1 MKILH
6 LRLENFRG
14 VRELDIE
21 LGGKDADIFGAN
33 GTGKTT
39 IANAVTYL
47 LCDAPATD
55 EKDFS
60 PKTAGAHDLH
70 HKAEMTVENDG
81 GEHVTFAKDFY
92 EKWTKKRGS
101 ASREFSGHVTD
112 WYVNGVQQKKKT
124 YEEAIQQ
131 ATGATI
137 DQMKMLLIHG
147 YFPQTM
153 KPEARRTV
161 LFELCEEVNDEDVIR
176 ENGLEGLS
184 GVLLRPGTTDEHYSV
199 DEYKKV
205 AAAQRRKLNKELDTL
220 PARIDEA
227 SKALPEDGRE
237 LAVIEADI
245 KTAKETLDQAMAAT
259 ADAKHPEGAE
269 VAKAVLA
276 GKEAELKAKQAAY
289 DAEMA
294 KKNADAY
301 DAVSQAKR
309 ERDEHERAATKAA
322 EEAKRLRGE
331 IGRLKAQRDALL
343 EEYAEVQAE
352 VWSDA
357 QEFCPTCGQHLPD
370 GKIAEFRQSFNERKS
385 ARKQH
390 INTEGQQCSKDKIAA
405 FEAEAAEQEALAAEE
420 AQKSEDAAKRATDIE
435 AKIQTP
441 PPFEA
446 TEEGQE
452 ILVDIEKARGSLQG
466 GAIDAEALAKA
477 QAAENDARA
486 HLDALTTEKV
496 AYQAAER
503 ARARIEEL
511 RNAQKKDSCELDKI
525 EAGLDLC
532 DRFIRAKAQAITRSI
547 NKQFQ
552 TVSWQLFK
560 EQVNGGLEQ
569 VCNPMTQN
577 AAGEWVEYKSSN
589 TAAQVNA
596 GLEIIDV
603 LNKHFHTSLP
613 VIVDRAESVCKI
625 AKVNEQIIRLI
636 VSAPDDTLRVK
647 IKED

>member
-39 IANAVTYL
+39 IANAVVWL

-70 HKAEMTVENDG
+70 HKAEMTVENDD

-92 EKWTKKRGS
+92 ETWTKKRGS

-124 YEEAIQQ
+124 YEEAIEQ
-131 ATGATI
+131 ATGATL

-161 LFELCEEVNDEDVIR
+161 LFELCEEVSDEDVIR
-176 ENGLEGLS
+176 EHGLEGLS

-227 SKALPEDGRE
+227 SKALPEGGRE
-237 LAVIEADI
+237 IAAIDADL
-245 KTAKETLDQAMAAT
+245 KTAQEALEQAMAAT
-259 ADAKHPEGAE
+259 AEAKHPKGAE

-276 GKEAELKAKQAAY
+276 GKQADLEAKRAAY
-289 DAEMA
+289 DAETA
-294 KKNADAY
+294 KANAAAY
-301 DAVSQAKR
+301 DTVSQAKR

-331 IGRLKAQRDALL
+331 IGTLKAKRDALL
-343 EEYAEVQAE
+343 KEYAEVQAE
-352 VWSDA
+352 VWGEA
-357 QEFCPTCGQHLPD
+357 QETCPDLWTAPARGQDRRAPTELQR
-370 GKIAEFRQSFNERKS
+370 AQER
-385 ARKQH
+385 
-390 INTEGQQCSKDKIAA
+390 
-405 FEAEAAEQEALAAEE
+405 AEAAHQ
-420 AQKSEDAAKRATDIE
+420 R
-435 AKIQTP
+435 
-441 PPFEA
+441 
-446 TEEGQE
+446 
-452 ILVDIEKARGSLQG
+452 RGPAVQQG
-466 GAIDAEALAKA
+466 
-477 QAAENDARA
+477 
-486 HLDALTTEKV
+486 
-496 AYQAAER
+496 
-503 ARARIEEL
+503 
-511 RNAQKKDSCELDKI
+511 
-525 EAGLDLC
+525 
-532 DRFIRAKAQAITRSI
+532 
-547 NKQFQ
+547 
-552 TVSWQLFK
+552 
-560 EQVNGGLEQ
+560 
-569 VCNPMTQN
+569 
-577 AAGEWVEYKSSN
+577 
-589 TAAQVNA
+589 
-596 GLEIIDV
+596 
-603 LNKHFHTSLP
+603 
-613 VIVDRAESVCKI
+613 
-625 AKVNEQIIRLI
+625 
-636 VSAPDDTLRVK
+636 
-647 IKED
+647 

>member
-14 VRELDIE
+14 IRELDIDFN
-21 LGGKDADIFGAN
+21 GKNADVFGAN

-39 IANAVTYL
+39 IANAVTWL
-47 LCDAPATD
+47 FCDAPATE

-70 HKAEMTVENDG
+70 HKAEMTVEKDDG
-81 GEHVTFAKDFY
+81 ERFTFAKDFY

-101 ASREFSGHVTD
+101 ASREFSGHITD

-124 YEEAIQQ
+124 YEETIQQ

-137 DQMKMLLIHG
+137 EQMKMLLIHG

-153 KPEARRTV
+153 KPETRRTV
-161 LFELCEEVNDEDVIR
+161 LFELCEEVTDEDVIR

-184 GVLLRPGTTDEHYSV
+184 EVLLRPGTTDEHYSV

-227 SKALPEDGRE
+227 TKALPEDGRE
-237 LAVIEADI
+237 LAAIEADL
-245 KTAKETLDQAMAAT
+245 KTAKEALDQAMAAT

-289 DAEMA
+289 DAEAA

-331 IGRLKAQRDALL
+331 IGRLKAKRDALL

-352 VWSDA
+352 VWDSA
-357 QEFCPTCGQHLPD
+357 QETCPTCGQHMPD
-370 GKIAEFRQSFNERKS
+370 GKIAELRAHFNERQS
-385 ARKQH
+385 ARKQR
-390 INTEGQQCSKDKIAA
+390 INEQGQQCSKDKIAA
-405 FEAEAAEQEALAAEE
+405 LEAAAAEQEALAAEE
-420 AQKSEDAAKRATDIE
+420 AQKSEEAAKRATDIE
-435 AKIQTP
+435 GKIQTP

-452 ILVDIEKARGSLQG
+452 ILADIERARGSLQG

-486 HLDALTTEKV
+486 HLDALTAEKV

-511 RNAQKKDSCELDKI
+511 RAAQKKDSSELDKI

-532 DRFIRAKAQAITRSI
+532 DRFIRAKAQAITRSV
-547 NKQFQ
+547 NKHFK

-569 VCNPMTQN
+569 VCNPMTKN
-577 AAGEWVEYKSSN
+577 TAGEWVEYKSSN

-603 LNKHFHTSLP
+603 LNKHFHTNLP

-625 AKVNEQIIRLI
+625 AKVSEQTIRLI
-636 VSAPDDTLRVK
+636 VSAPDGTLRVK

>member
-1 MKILH
+1 
-6 LRLENFRG
+6 
-14 VRELDIE
+14 
-21 LGGKDADIFGAN
+21 
-33 GTGKTT
+33 
-39 IANAVTYL
+39 
-47 LCDAPATD
+47 
-55 EKDFS
+55 
-60 PKTAGAHDLH
+60 
-70 HKAEMTVENDG
+70 
-81 GEHVTFAKDFY
+81 
-92 EKWTKKRGS
+92 
-101 ASREFSGHVTD
+101 
-112 WYVNGVQQKKKT
+112 
-124 YEEAIQQ
+124 
-131 ATGATI
+131 
-137 DQMKMLLIHG
+137 MKMLLIHG

-227 SKALPEDGRE
+227 TKALPEDGRE
-237 LAVIEADI
+237 LAAIEADL

-259 ADAKHPEGAE
+259 SDAKHPEGAE

-289 DAEMA
+289 DAEAA

-322 EEAKRLRGE
+322 EEAKRVRE
-331 IGRLKAQRDALL
+331 TITALKAKRDALL

-390 INTEGQQCSKDKIAA
+390 INTEGQQCSKDKIAELDA
-405 FEAEAAEQEALAAEE
+405 KAAEQEALAAEE
-420 AQKSEDAAKRATDIE
+420 AQKSEEAAKRATDIE

-452 ILVDIEKARGSLQG
+452 ILAGIEKARGSLRG

-477 QAAENDARA
+477 QAAEDDARA
-486 HLDALTTEKV
+486 HLDALTAEKV

-511 RNAQKKDSCELDKI
+511 RAAQKKDSSELDKI

-532 DRFIRAKAQAITRSI
+532 DRFIRAKAQAITRSV
-547 NKQFQ
+547 NKHFK

-569 VCNPMTQN
+569 VCNPMTKN
-577 AAGEWVEYKSSN
+577 TAGEWVEYKSSN

-603 LNKHFHTSLP
+603 LNKHFHTNLP

-625 AKVNEQIIRLI
+625 AKVSEQTIRLI
-636 VSAPDDTLRVK
+636 VSAPDGTLRVK

>member
-14 VRELDIE
+14 IRELDIDFD
-21 LGGKDADIFGAN
+21 GKNADIFGAN

-39 IANAVTYL
+39 IANAITWL
-47 LCDAPATD
+47 FCDAPATE

-70 HKAEMTVENDG
+70 HKAEMTVEKDDG
-81 GEHVTFAKDFY
+81 ERFTFAKDFY

-101 ASREFSGHVTD
+101 ASRDFSGHVTD
-112 WYVNGVQQKKKT
+112 LYVNGVQQKKKT
-124 YEEAIQQ
+124 YEETIRQ

-137 DQMKMLLIHG
+137 EQMKMLLIHG

-161 LFELCEEVNDEDVIR
+161 LFELCEEVSDEDVIR

-237 LAVIEADI
+237 LAAIEADL
-245 KTAKETLDQAMAAT
+245 KTGKEALDQAMAAT

-309 ERDEHERAATKAA
+309 ERDERERAATKAA
-322 EEAKRLRGE
+322 EEAKRVRE
-331 IGRLKAQRDALL
+331 TITALKAKRDALL

-352 VWSDA
+352 IWSEA

-370 GKIAEFRQSFNERKS
+370 GKIAEFRQIFNERKS

-390 INTEGQQCSKDKIAA
+390 INTVVTERAHEVKTGI
-405 FEAEAAEQEALAAEE
+405 
-420 AQKSEDAAKRATDIE
+420 KRAVATAPIVPPGAMVRHVAFGVGQVIGLMASFPGCQAKTMELPYLRGLPDEVSMESDGKTLHHERFGKGSVYAYIVVFKQWIMPMSYPSSFSDKSMFIE
-435 AKIQTP
+435 
-441 PPFEA
+441 
-446 TEEGQE
+446 
-452 ILVDIEKARGSLQG
+452 
-466 GAIDAEALAKA
+466 
-477 QAAENDARA
+477 
-486 HLDALTTEKV
+486 
-496 AYQAAER
+496 
-503 ARARIEEL
+503 
-511 RNAQKKDSCELDKI
+511 
-525 EAGLDLC
+525 
-532 DRFIRAKAQAITRSI
+532 
-547 NKQFQ
+547 
-552 TVSWQLFK
+552 
-560 EQVNGGLEQ
+560 
-569 VCNPMTQN
+569 
-577 AAGEWVEYKSSN
+577 
-589 TAAQVNA
+589 
-596 GLEIIDV
+596 
-603 LNKHFHTSLP
+603 
-613 VIVDRAESVCKI
+613 
-625 AKVNEQIIRLI
+625 
-636 VSAPDDTLRVK
+636 
-647 IKED
+647 

>member
-1 MKILH
+1 MKILS
-6 LRLENFRG
+6 LKLENFRG
-14 VRELDIE
+14 VRELGLKLD
-21 LGGKDADIFGAN
+21 GKNADIFGAN

-39 IANAVTYL
+39 IANAVTWL

-55 EKDFS
+55 EKEFT

-70 HKAEMTVENDG
+70 HKAEMTIEKDDG
-81 GEHVTFAKDFY
+81 ERVTIAKDYY

-101 ASREFSGHVTD
+101 STREFSGHVTD
-112 WYVNGVQQKKKT
+112 WYINDVQQKKKT
-124 YEEAIQQ
+124 YEEVVQA
-131 ATGATI
+131 ATGATTE
-137 DQMKMLLIHG
+137 QMKMLLIHG

-161 LFELCEEVNDEDVIR
+161 LFELCEEVSDEDVIR
-176 ENGLEGLS
+176 ENGLDGLQT
-184 GVLLRPGTTDEHYSV
+184 VLLRPGTTEHYSV

-227 SKALPEDGRE
+227 TKALPEDGRE
-237 LAVIEADI
+237 IATIDADL
-245 KTAKETLDQAMAAT
+245 KTAQEALDQAMAAT
-259 ADAKHPEGAE
+259 AEAKHPKGAE

-276 GKEAELKAKQAAY
+276 GKQADLDAKRAAY
-289 DAEMA
+289 DAETA
-294 KKNADAY
+294 KANAAAY
-301 DAVSQAKR
+301 DTVSQAKR

-331 IGRLKAQRDALL
+331 IGSLKAKRDALL
-343 EEYAEVQAE
+343 KEYAEVQAE
-352 VWSDA
+352 VWGEA
-357 QEFCPTCGQHLPD
+357 QETCPTCGQQLPD
-370 GKIAEFRQSFNERKS
+370 EQIAELREAFNEAKS
-385 ARKQH
+385 EKKRR
-390 INTEGQQCSKDKIAA
+390 INETGQQCSKDKIAA
-405 FEAEAAEQEALAAEE
+405 LETRAANQEALAAAE
-420 AQKSEDAAKRATDIE
+420 AQKSQDAAKE
-435 AKIQTP
+435 AADLEARIQTP

-446 TEEGQE
+446 TEEGQA
-452 ILVDIEKARGSLQG
+452 ILADIERVRAAQHDG
-466 GAIDAEALAKA
+466 GIDEEALATA
-477 QAAENDARA
+477 RIAEADARA
-486 HLDALTTEKV
+486 RLEELQAEK
-496 AYQAAER
+496 AGLQAADR
-503 ARARIEEL
+503 TRARIEEL
-511 RNAQKKDSCELDKI
+511 RAAQKKDSCELDKI

-532 DRFIRAKAQAITRSI
+532 DRFIRAKAQTITRSI
-547 NKQFQ
+547 NKHFK

-603 LNKHFHTSLP
+603 LNKHFGTNLP
-613 VIVDRAESVCKI
+613 VIIDRAESVCKI
-625 AKVNEQIIRLI
+625 AKISEQTIRLI

>member
-14 VRELDIE
+14 IRELDVDFN
-21 LGGKDADIFGAN
+21 GKNADIFGAN

-39 IANAVTYL
+39 IANAITWL
-47 LCDAPATD
+47 FCDAPATE

-70 HKAEMTVENDG
+70 HKAEMTVAKDDG
-81 GEHVTFAKDFY
+81 ERFTFAKDYY

-124 YEEAIQQ
+124 YEETIQQ

-137 DQMKMLLIHG
+137 EQMKMLLIHG
-147 YFPQTM
+147 YFPQM

-161 LFELCEEVNDEDVIR
+161 LFELCEEVNDDDVIR
-176 ENGLEGLS
+176 ENGLDGLN
-184 GVLLRPGTTDEHYSV
+184 GVLLRPGTVDEHYSV

-227 SKALPEDGRE
+227 SKALPDDGRE
-237 LAVIEADI
+237 LAAIEADL

-276 GKEAELKAKQAAY
+276 GKEAELKAKQSAY

-331 IGRLKAQRDALL
+331 IDRLKAKRDALL

-352 VWSDA
+352 VWSEA

-390 INTEGQQCSKDKIAA
+390 INAEGQQCSKDKIAELDA
-405 FEAEAAEQEALAAEE
+405 KAAEQEAIAAEE
-420 AQKSEDAAKRATDIE
+420 AQKSEEAAKRATDID

-452 ILVDIEKARGSLQG
+452 ILAGIEKARGSLQG
-466 GAIDAEALAKA
+466 GAIDADELAKA

-486 HLDALTTEKV
+486 HLDELSAEKA

-511 RNAQKKDSCELDKI
+511 RAAQKKDSCELDKI

-603 LNKHFHTSLP
+603 LNKHFHTNLP

>member
-14 VRELDIE
+14 VRELDIDF
-21 LGGKDADIFGAN
+21 GGKNADIFGAN

-39 IANAVTYL
+39 IANAVTWL
-47 LCDAPATD
+47 FCDAPATE

-70 HKAEMTVENDG
+70 HKAEMTVEKDDG
-81 GEHVTFAKDFY
+81 ERLTFAKDFY

-124 YEEAIQQ
+124 YEETIQQ

-137 DQMKMLLIHG
+137 EQLKMLLIHG
-147 YFPQTM
+147 YFLQTM

-161 LFELCEEVNDEDVIR
+161 LFELCEEVSDEDVIR
-176 ENGLEGLS
+176 ENGLEALQT
-184 GVLLRPGTTDEHYSV
+184 VLLRPGTTNEHYSV
-199 DEYKKV
+199 EEYKKV
-205 AAAQRRKLNKELDTL
+205 ATAQRRKLNKELDTL

-227 SKALPEDGRE
+227 TKALPEDGRE
-237 LAVIEADI
+237 LAAIEADL
-245 KTAKETLDQAMAAT
+245 KTAKDTLNQAMTAT
-259 ADAKHPEGAE
+259 TDAKHPKSAE
-269 VAKAVLA
+269 VAKAILA

-301 DAVSQAKR
+301 DAVGRAKR

-322 EEAKRLRGE
+322 EEGKRARE
-331 IGRLKAQRDALL
+331 NITALKAHRDALL
-343 EEYAEVQAE
+343 KEYVEVQAE
-352 VWSDA
+352 VWDSA
-357 QEFCPTCGQHLPD
+357 QETCPTCGQHMPED
-370 GKIAEFRQSFNERKS
+370 KIAELRAHFNERQS
-385 ARKQH
+385 ARKRH
-390 INTEGQQCSKDKIAA
+390 INEQGQQCSKDKIAA
-405 FEAEAAEQEALAAEE
+405 LEAKNAEQEAIAAEE
-420 AQKSEDAAKRATDIE
+420 ARKSEEAAKRAADIE
-435 AKIQTP
+435 AKLQTP

-446 TEEGQE
+446 TEKGQA
-452 ILVDIEKARGSLQG
+452 ILADIEKARGSLQG
-466 GAIDAEALAKA
+466 GGIDAEALAKA

-486 HLDALTTEKV
+486 YIDELSAEKA

-503 ARARIEEL
+503 ARARIEEM
-511 RNAQKKDSCELDKI
+511 RAAQKKDSCELDKI

-532 DRFIRAKAQAITRSI
+532 DRFIRAKAQTITRSI
-547 NKQFQ
+547 NKHFQ
-552 TVSWQLFK
+552 TVPWQLFK

-603 LNKHFHTSLP
+603 LNKHFHTNLP

-625 AKVNEQIIRLI
+625 AKVSEQTIRLI

>member
-14 VRELDIE
+14 VRELDIDF
-21 LGGKDADIFGAN
+21 GGKNADIFGAN

-39 IANAVTYL
+39 IANAVTWL
-47 LCDAPATD
+47 FCDAPATE

-70 HKAEMTVENDG
+70 HKAEMTVEKDDG
-81 GEHVTFAKDFY
+81 ERFTFAKDYY

-101 ASREFSGHVTD
+101 ASREFSGHITD

-124 YEEAIQQ
+124 YEETIQQ

-137 DQMKMLLIHG
+137 EQMKMLLIHG

-153 KPEARRTV
+153 KPETRRTV

-227 SKALPEDGRE
+227 TKALPDDGRG
-237 LAVIEADI
+237 LAAIEADI
-245 KTAKETLDQAMAAT
+245 KTAKEALDQAMAAT

-301 DAVSQAKR
+301 DAVGRAKR

-322 EEAKRLRGE
+322 EEAKRARE
-331 IGRLKAQRDALL
+331 TITALKDHRDALL
-343 EEYAEVQAE
+343 KEYAEVQAE
-352 VWSDA
+352 AWDSTK
-357 QEFCPTCGQHLPD
+357 ETCPTCGQHMPD
-370 GKIAEFRQSFNERKS
+370 DKISELRAHFNERQS
-385 ARKQH
+385 ARKQR
-390 INTEGQQCSKDKIAA
+390 INEQGQQCSKDKISAL
-405 FEAEAAEQEALAAEE
+405 EAKAAEQEALAAEE

-452 ILVDIEKARGSLQG
+452 ILADIEKARSSLQG

-486 HLDALTTEKV
+486 HLDALTSEKA

-511 RNAQKKDSCELDKI
+511 RAAQKKDSCELDKI

-532 DRFIRAKAQAITRSI
+532 DRFIRAKAQAITRSV
-547 NKQFQ
+547 NKHFK

-569 VCNPMTQN
+569 VCNPMTEN

-603 LNKHFHTSLP
+603 LNKHFHTNLP
-613 VIVDRAESVCKI
+613 VIVDRAESVCKM
-625 AKVNEQIIRLI
+625 AKVSEQTIRLI

>member
-14 VRELDIE
+14 IRELDIDF
-21 LGGKDADIFGAN
+21 GGKNADIFGAN

-39 IANAVTYL
+39 IANAITWL
-47 LCDAPATD
+47 FCDAPATE

-70 HKAEMTVENDG
+70 HKAEMTVTKDDG
-81 GEHVTFAKDFY
+81 ERFTFAKDFY

-101 ASREFSGHVTD
+101 ASRDFSGHITD

-124 YEEAIQQ
+124 YEETIQQ

-137 DQMKMLLIHG
+137 EQMKMLLIHG

-161 LFELCEEVNDEDVIR
+161 LFELCEEVNDGDVIH

-227 SKALPEDGRE
+227 SKALPDDGRE
-237 LAVIEADI
+237 LAAIEADLR
-245 KTAKETLDQAMAAT
+245 TAKETLDQAMAAT
-259 ADAKHPEGAE
+259 SDAKHPEGAE

-289 DAEMA
+289 DTEMA

-322 EEAKRLRGE
+322 EEAKRVRE
-331 IGRLKAQRDALL
+331 TITALKAKRDALL

-357 QEFCPTCGQHLPD
+357 QEFCPTCGQRLPD

-390 INTEGQQCSKDKIAA
+390 INTEGQQCSKDKIAELDA
-405 FEAEAAEQEALAAEE
+405 KAAEQEALAAEE
-420 AQKSEDAAKRATDIE
+420 AQKSEEAAKRATDIE

-452 ILVDIEKARGSLQG
+452 ILADIEKAKGSLQG

-486 HLDALTTEKV
+486 HLDALTAEKA
-496 AYQAAER
+496 AYQNAER

-511 RNAQKKDSCELDKI
+511 RAAQKKDSCELDKI

-532 DRFIRAKAQAITRSI
+532 DRFIRAKAQAITRSV
-547 NKQFQ
+547 NKHFK

-569 VCNPMTQN
+569 VCNPMTEN

-589 TAAQVNA
+589 TAARVNA

-603 LNKHFHTSLP
+603 LNKHFHTNLP

-625 AKVNEQIIRLI
+625 ATVSEQTIRLI

>member
-14 VRELDIE
+14 NRELDVDFN
-21 LGGKDADIFGAN
+21 GKNADVFGAN

-39 IANAVTYL
+39 IANAVTWL
-47 LCDAPATD
+47 FCDAPATE

-70 HKAEMTVENDG
+70 HKAEMTVAKDDG
-81 GEHVTFAKDFY
+81 ERFTFAKDYY

-124 YEEAIQQ
+124 YEETIQQ

-137 DQMKMLLIHG
+137 EQMKMLLIHG

-161 LFELCEEVNDEDVIR
+161 LFELCEEVSDEDVIR

-237 LAVIEADI
+237 LAAIEADL
-245 KTAKETLDQAMAAT
+245 KTAQGALDQAMAAT
-259 ADAKHPEGAE
+259 AEAKHPKGAE

-276 GKEAELKAKQAAY
+276 GKQADLEAKRAAYDTETAKANAAAY
-289 DAEMA
+289 DA
-294 KKNADAY
+294 
-301 DAVSQAKR
+301 VGQAKR

-331 IGRLKAQRDALL
+331 IGSLKAKRDALL
-343 EEYAEVQAE
+343 KEYAEVQAE
-352 VWSDA
+352 VWGEA
-357 QEFCPTCGQHLPD
+357 QETCPTCGQHLPED
-370 GKIAEFRQSFNERKS
+370 KIAELRQSFNERKS
-385 ARKQH
+385 TRKQH
-390 INTEGQQCSKDKIAA
+390 INAEGQQCSKDKIAELDA
-405 FEAEAAEQEALAAEE
+405 KAAEQEALAAEE
-420 AQKSEDAAKRATDIE
+420 AQKSEDATKRAADLE

-441 PPFEA
+441 PAYEA
-446 TEEGQE
+446 TEEGQA
-452 ILVDIEKARGSLQG
+452 ILADIEKAKDSLQG
-466 GAIDAEALAKA
+466 GGIDTEALAKA

-486 HLDALTTEKV
+486 HLDELSAEKA

-511 RNAQKKDSCELDKI
+511 RAAQKKDSCELDKI

-547 NKQFQ
+547 NKHFQ

-603 LNKHFHTSLP
+603 LNKHFHTNLP

-625 AKVNEQIIRLI
+625 AKVSEQTIRLI

>member
-14 VRELDIE
+14 IRELDIDFN
-21 LGGKDADIFGAN
+21 GKDADIFGAN

-39 IANAVTYL
+39 IANAVTWL
-47 LCDAPATD
+47 FCDAPATE

-70 HKAEMTVENDG
+70 HKAKMTVEKDDG
-81 GEHVTFAKDFY
+81 ERLTFAKDFY

-124 YEEAIQQ
+124 YEETIQQ

-137 DQMKMLLIHG
+137 EQMKMLLIHG

-161 LFELCEEVNDEDVIR
+161 LFELCEEVSDEDVIR
-176 ENGLEGLS
+176 ENGLEALQT
-184 GVLLRPGTTDEHYSV
+184 VLLRPGTTDEHYSV

-205 AAAQRRKLNKELDTL
+205 ATAQRRKFNKELDTL

-227 SKALPEDGRE
+227 TKALPEDGRE
-237 LAVIEADI
+237 LAAIETDL
-245 KTAKETLDQAMAAT
+245 KTAKEMLDQAMAAT
-259 ADAKHPEGAE
+259 AEAKHPKGTE
-269 VAKAVLA
+269 VAKAILA

-294 KKNADAY
+294 KANADAY
-301 DAVSQAKR
+301 DAVGRAKR

-322 EEAKRLRGE
+322 EEAKRARE
-331 IGRLKAQRDALL
+331 AITALKAHRDALL
-343 EEYAEVQAE
+343 KEYAEVQAE
-352 VWSDA
+352 VWDSA
-357 QEFCPTCGQHLPD
+357 QETCPTCGQHMPD
-370 GKIAEFRQSFNERKS
+370 GKIAELRARFNERQS

-390 INTEGQQCSKDKIAA
+390 INEQGQQCSKDKIAA
-405 FEAEAAEQEALAAEE
+405 LEARAAEQETLAAEE
-420 AQKSEDAAKRATDIE
+420 ARKSEESAKRAADIE

-446 TEEGQE
+446 TEEGQA
-452 ILVDIEKARGSLQG
+452 ILADIEKARDSLQG
-466 GAIDAEALAKA
+466 NAIDAEALVKA
-477 QAAENDARA
+477 QATEEDARA
-486 HLDALTTEKV
+486 HLDALTAEKA

-503 ARARIEEL
+503 ARARIDEL
-511 RNAQKKDSCELDKI
+511 RAAQKKDSCELDKI

-532 DRFIRAKAQAITRSI
+532 DRFIRAKAQTITRSI
-547 NKQFQ
+547 NKHFK

-560 EQVNGGLEQ
+560 EQINGGLEQ

-603 LNKHFHTSLP
+603 LNKHFHTNLP